1 MDSNWIL
8 FGILI
13 GIFLFSTIIVCWQ
26 LVMTILEVRGILKT
40 VHELTE
46 EVKPTIHEVN
56 EILRKSN
63 LAMDEAGETYQNLGE
78 KASQAKTGFGRFKSK
93 VQNMALSLQTGLQR
107 AKEVYNSESDV
118 YDEPLLRKA
127 LPEANHD
134 SSSAGTATSV
144 VIENALP

>member
-13 GIFLFSTIIVCWQ
+13 GIFLFSTIVVCWQ
-26 LVMTILEVRGILKT
+26 LVLTILDVRGILKT

-78 KASQAKTGFGRFKSK
+78 KAEQARTGFGRFKNK

-107 AKEVYNSESDV
+107 AKEVYNSESV
-118 YDEPLLRKA
+118 VTDEPLMRKA
-127 LPEANHD
+127 LPEPE
-134 SSSAGTATSV
+134 SGSTQSPVVESV
-144 VIENALP
+144 LP

>member
-13 GIFLFSTIIVCWQ
+13 GIFLFSTIVVCWQ
-26 LVMTILEVRGILKT
+26 LVLTILDVRGILKT

-78 KASQAKTGFGRFKSK
+78 KAEQARTGFGRFKNK
-93 VQNMALSLQTGLQR
+93 VQNIALSLQTGLQR
-107 AKEVYNSESDV
+107 AKEVYNSESAV
-118 YDEPLLRKA
+118 IDEPLMRKA
-127 LPEANHD
+127 LPEPA
-134 SSSAGTATSV
+134 SGSIQPPV
-144 VIENALP
+144 VEGVLP